1 MVQED
6 GSVRRID
13 LDLRKEV
20 YGLKTRIYK
29 VSNTDYQILCENLK
43 EVGYENLDE
52 LQGLFNHQVRYVGT
66 PVRLVNTPPEKYINE
81 VDPISLENPVYGFKY
96 SAITEPELEEL
107 INSLFPDIDIRSITC
122 HPGMGFYINIDVS
135 TDTSDEQIAKMQT
148 RLYSLDLGTDDIR
161 IGRTSAE
168 RVEQKEHFTP
178 YGKSLNIR
186 TNREYGFSVGEADYW
201 LSNAENIYDGNLK
214 RSDMPYYRA
223 KQKNCYIDASVFE
236 CADIRKAILLYDTV
250 YLGMPIEDHLDAF
263 LSSQRIKRNEL
274 IELCE
279 RGKLVLVL
287 NGDEK
292 RYDKKIL
299 DEVYGNSPLNVVGQ
313 RGINTLLASYF
324 VDIDERFKR
333 NYPGIDE
340 LISDLYKFGY
350 KDSGADVLRS
360 QRCNSDGSEE
370 SHLNT
375 SIILADALSWP
386 SWARAESFRVLNTR
400 APVLVSSCGVN
411 QLVLEWTN
419 LLKDNKKREGLQ
431 FEYLVNGYQMHIA
444 MALNST
450 YMPFFQTS
458 EGEVKPYS
466 DYQLAA
472 SLERLLSFYW
482 YGPGQYQQIANMT
495 EKADLELKLFDA
507 RDMSV
512 TKIAEAADDND
523 TPMRF
528 GKLIDE
534 LALLPEDKRGEK
546 IRFFNDMLFE
556 LEKPSN
562 KASIIDWALTGA
574 GFLPLSYAQ
583 GCALNILSLLL
594 DKLSS
599 TNMVKEQQRRET
611 IKKTLLANV
620 KEANESDIDD
630 IDILDKINR
639 VVSLRDRTR
648 A

>member
-20 YGLKTRIYK
+20 YGLKTKIYK
-29 VSNTDYQILCENLK
+29 VSDSDYQILCENLH
-43 EVGYENLDE
+43 ELGYENLGE
-52 LQGLFNHQVRYVGT
+52 LQELFGNQVRYIGT
-66 PVRLVNTPPEKYINE
+66 PVRLTSTLPEKYLYEI
-81 VDPISLENPVYGFKY
+81 DPISLENPVYGFKY
-96 SAITEPELEEL
+96 SAITEPELDEL
-107 INSLFPDIDIRSITC
+107 INAQFPNIDIRSITC
-122 HPGMGFYINIDVS
+122 HPGIDFYINIAVS

-161 IGRTSAE
+161 IEKTSAE
-168 RVEQKEHFTP
+168 KAEEKEHFTP
-178 YGKSLNIR
+178 YRKSLNIR
-186 TNREYGFSVGEADYW
+186 VNHEYGFSLGEADYW
-201 LSNAENIYDGNLK
+201 LSNAEKIYDGSLE
-214 RSDMPYYRA
+214 RSDMPYYRV

-250 YLGMPIEDHLDAF
+250 YLGMPIEDHLDTF
-263 LSSQRIKRNEL
+263 LSSQGIKRNEL

-299 DEVYGNSPLNVVGQ
+299 DEVYDNSPLNVVGQ

-324 VDIDERFKR
+324 VDLDERFKR
-333 NYPGIDE
+333 NYPDIDG

-375 SIILADALSWP
+375 SIMLADALSWP
-386 SWARAESFRVLNTR
+386 SWARAESFRVLNTG
-400 APVLVSSCGVN
+400 APILVSNCGVN

-419 LLKDNKKREGLQ
+419 LLKDKKKREALQ

-458 EGEVKPYS
+458 DGEVKPYS

-507 RDMSV
+507 RDMSI

-534 LALLPEDKRGEK
+534 LASLSEDRRSEK
-546 IRFFNDMLFE
+546 IRFFNDMLYE
-556 LEKPSN
+556 LEKPSD
-562 KASIIDWALTGA
+562 KSSIIDWALTGA

-583 GCALNILSLLL
+583 GCVLNILSLLL
-594 DKLSS
+594 DKLGS

-611 IKKTLLANV
+611 IKKTIQENG
-620 KEANESDIDD
+620 KEAAQSDIDD